1 MIGLIGFA
9 FIFFGLLKNN
19 NKALIVGALLFGIGL
34 VNNYIYL
41 DKITDCD
48 SSNALSSEERM
59 FCNLK
64 EGDTVCVALIF
75 GLMIVVGLLGI
86 GQMNKI
92 NKTRK
97 MKGLKKQNE

>member
-1 MIGLIGFA
+1 
-9 FIFFGLLKNN
+9 
-19 NKALIVGALLFGIGL
+19 
-34 VNNYIYL
+34 
-41 DKITDCD
+41 
-48 SSNALSSEERM
+48 M